1 MTIHGTAT
9 FTVREEHLE
18 RALEAVRTFVAHTK
32 TEPGTSRYEAWRSVD
47 RPTEF
52 MHLMSF
58 ADEAAEQRHSSSDA
72 VKAFVDV
79 LYPLCDR
86 EPTFARWEIVE

>member
-1 MTIHGTAT
+1 MTIHRTAT
-9 FTVREEHLE
+9 FTVRKKELD
-18 RALEAVRTFVAHTK
+18 RALEAIRTFVAHTR
-32 TEPGTSRYEAWRSVD
+32 TEPGTNRYEASRFVD

-58 ADEAAEQRHSSSDA
+58 ADEAAEQLHSSSEA
-72 VKAFVDV
+72 VKTFVDV
-79 LYPLCDR
+79 LYPLCER

>member
-9 FTVREEHLE
+9 FTVRKEELD
-18 RALEAVRTFVAHTK
+18 RALEAIRMFVAHTR
-32 TEPGTSRYEAWRSVD
+32 TEPGTNRYESWRSVD

-58 ADEAAEQRHSSSDA
+58 ADEAAEQLHSSSEA
-72 VKAFVDV
+72 VKTFVDV
-79 LYPLCDR
+79 LYPLCER